1 MLRNGATVLGQV
13 LETNGVNFW
22 LYSACTNV
30 GEHDKAV
37 NITPVLVFI
46 AQNNYLA
53 LNLCYLSSKRS
64 CFMSNTLKEFIF
76 QELIHVENPA
86 AFGEQDDLLEAGL
99 DSMGI
104 MRLMLF
110 IEEELG
116 VSLPDEEIEPDNLQ
130 TLQRLQAWIA
140 RHR

>member
-1 MLRNGATVLGQV
+1 MD
-13 LETNGVNFW
+13 E
-22 LYSACTNV
+22 
-30 GEHDKAV
+30 
-37 NITPVLVFI
+37 
-46 AQNNYLA
+46 NNYLVGS
-53 LNLCYLSSKRS
+53 LGIIINRRY
-64 CFMSNTLKEFIF
+64 FMSNTLKEFIF
-76 QELIHVENPA
+76 QELIHVEDPTT
-86 AFGEQDDLLEAGL
+86 FGEQDDLLEAGL

-130 TLQRLQAWIA
+130 TLEYLQAWIA

>member
-1 MLRNGATVLGQV
+1 M
-13 LETNGVNFW
+13 
-22 LYSACTNV
+22 
-30 GEHDKAV
+30 KI
-37 NITPVLVFI
+37 ITL
-46 AQNNYLA
+46 LA
-53 LNLCYLSSKRS
+53 AFGIIIDRS
-64 CFMSNTLKEFIF
+64 YFMSNTLKEFIF
-76 QELIHVENPA
+76 QELIHVEDPT

-130 TLQRLQAWIA
+130 TLECLQAWIA

>member
-1 MLRNGATVLGQV
+1 MKIIIL
-13 LETNGVNFW
+13 
-22 LYSACTNV
+22 
-30 GEHDKAV
+30 
-37 NITPVLVFI
+37 
-46 AQNNYLA
+46 LA
-53 LNLCYLSSKRS
+53 AFGIIINRS
-64 CFMSNTLKEFIF
+64 YFMSNTLKGFIF
-76 QELIHVENPA
+76 QELIHVEDPA

-130 TLQRLQAWIA
+130 TLECLQAWIA